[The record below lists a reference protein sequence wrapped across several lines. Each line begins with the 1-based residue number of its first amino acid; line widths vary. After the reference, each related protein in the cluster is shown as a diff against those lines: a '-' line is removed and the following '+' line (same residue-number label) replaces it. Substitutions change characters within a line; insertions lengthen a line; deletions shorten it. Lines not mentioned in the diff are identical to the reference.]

1 MKRFPDRDVLLVVDV
16 QNDFL
21 PGGALAVPEG
31 DAIIPVINDV
41 ARRFPH
47 VVLTQDW
54 HASGHHSFAS
64 SHGRP
69 HFSTIDL
76 HYGAQ
81 VLWPE
86 HCVQGT
92 AGAEFSPALD
102 IPHAEL
108 IVRKGFRRE
117 VDSYSAFC
125 EADRRT
131 RTGLGGYL
139 RERGIDRVFLAGLAT
154 DFCVGWSAVDARDAG
169 FDAIVIEDACR
180 AIDTQGSLAQAWARM
195 REAGV
200 QRSTVASVLS

>member
-1 MKRFPDRDVLLVVDV
+1 VKRFTDRDVLLVTDV

-21 PGGALAVPEG
+21 PGGALAVPDG
-31 DAIIPVINDV
+31 DAIIPVVNDL

-54 HASGHHSFAS
+54 HAPGHHSFAS

-69 HFSTIDL
+69 PFSTIKL

-92 AGAEFSPALD
+92 AGAEFAPALD

-139 RERGIDRVFLAGLAT
+139 RERGIDRVFLVGLAT
-154 DFCVGWSAVDARDAG
+154 DFCVGWSAVDARHAS
-169 FDAIVIEDACR
+169 FEAIVVEDACR
-180 AIDTQGSLAQAWARM
+180 AIDTQGSLAQAWAQM

-200 QRSTVASVLS
+200 QRSTAAAVLS